1 MDIGLD
7 CRGFLFHQRCRC
19 KYMPHWIRNY
29 FRVCF
34 CVHVHT
40 VSKVVLHCSFSRDTV
55 QQLPGIIFLCG
66 RTLPQCH
73 QARTYT
79 NMLKRC
85 THSTIIIGQYPQ
97 TAYQMFLFF
106 QGQQWSYSFG
116 LTACHSWTCDI
127 CYTWTA
133 TLKKKLWGVIHIN
146 SNPAGERGWWWR

>member
-34 CVHVHT
+34 CVHVRTVLSAGTQFSSFLGLYFPVEGHYLNVIRPELTQICWRDAHT
-40 VSKVVLHCSFSRDTV
+40 APLSS
-55 QQLPGIIFLCG
+55 
-66 RTLPQCH
+66 
-73 QARTYT
+73 
-79 NMLKRC
+79 
-85 THSTIIIGQYPQ
+85 HSTHKQHIRCS
-97 TAYQMFLFF
+97 FF

-116 LTACHSWTCDI
+116 STACHSWTCDI

-133 TLKKKLWGVIHIN
+133 TWKKNLWGVIHIN
-146 SNPAGERGWWWR
+146 SNPAGKRGWWWG